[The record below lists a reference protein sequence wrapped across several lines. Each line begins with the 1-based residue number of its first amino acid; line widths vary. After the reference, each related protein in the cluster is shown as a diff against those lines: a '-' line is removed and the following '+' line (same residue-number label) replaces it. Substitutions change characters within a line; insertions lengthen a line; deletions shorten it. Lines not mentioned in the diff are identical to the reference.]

1 MNIGFFGD
9 SYVDIMLERYW
20 NFPYTSWENKVM
32 PEWFET
38 VEEEKYTIW
47 AARVC
52 RDLKLAPVTSGL
64 GGTSQYHAIKTW
76 QDFIS
81 SNNNEIDIA
90 VFNFTWDHRLYSP
103 KKGWQHILSSF
114 VEKKDLEKIVGE
126 VPDDI
131 DDIRSGIDL
140 YFRYLQSNEQSLFV
154 HEQLIRWILELPEKY
169 PNIKFIFLPNTE
181 VSREIA
187 VRHFKNGV
195 LVDFAFETISLMEG
209 ERVGIDP
216 FNYEKSGH
224 LTNINHNRFKEKI
237 KDIIVNWTHHKDKI
251 YPLDYDEFK
260 I

>member
-9 SYVDIMLERYW
+9 SYVDINLDFYW
-20 NFPYTSWENKVM
+20 AHPDTD
-32 PEWFET
+32 
-38 VEEEKYTIW
+38 VEEEKYFIW

-52 RDLKLAPVTSGL
+52 RDLKLVPVNSGL
-64 GGTSQYHAIKTW
+64 GGSNQFYAIKQW
-76 QDFIS
+76 QDYII
-81 SNNNEIDIA
+81 NNNVDIA

-103 KKGWQHILSSF
+103 KKDWQHILSSF
-114 VEKKDLEKIVGE
+114 IEKKDLEKIVGE
-126 VPDDI
+126 VPNDI
-131 DDIRSGIDL
+131 DDIRLGIDL
-140 YFRYLQSNEQSLFV
+140 YFRYLQSKEQSLFV

-216 FNYEKSGH
+216 FNYEKPGH

-237 KDIIVNWTHHKDKI
+237 KDIIVNWTQHKDKI
-251 YPLDYDEFK
+251 YSLDYDEFR